1 MEAAFPPPV
10 PSAPPHIPPPG
21 FVEYVPTGGFMRT
34 LGLVYTRQETDGSI
48 TAGLFIHERHL
59 NTHQVAHGG
68 LLATVAD
75 SILGFNAGKAATAP
89 VVTVNLS
96 VSYLGRVKEHDWLE
110 VAVRIER
117 TGRRLVFASCLGQ
130 VGGQPVVK
138 AEGVFSVVAS

>member
-1 MEAAFPPPV
+1 
-10 PSAPPHIPPPG
+10 
-21 FVEYVPTGGFMRT
+21 MRT